1 MAGKSARKTRL
12 QEKLWRPGVM
22 NREWCEALENPEYD
36 RADKGEGDIRG
47 NNA

>member
-1 MAGKSARKTRL
+1 
-12 QEKLWRPGVM
+12 M
-22 NREWCEALENPEYD
+22 NREWREALENPEYY